1 MRARRN
7 NLIWA
12 AGTLLS
18 GRKCYQGTC
27 GCLWDYTEGVDNIF
41 TELVWMWSEGFIVEF
56 FWLRESYQ
64 GICGWLWEYI
74 VCIMWKVIQLHDFNS
89 EYFFF
94 IITFFSSEKYV
105 CVRVKAIALGRY
117 RTQVQKPHKTTTKV
131 HHVAHRPSR
140 RDWSRHVLP
149 RINRNK

>member
-1 MRARRN
+1 MTNLLRHHVYRFLYYETVKKVLVFILYELTELKWQLATMRARRN

-56 FWLRESYQ
+56 FCLRESYQ

-74 VCIMWKVIQLHDFNS
+74 V
-89 EYFFF
+89 
-94 IITFFSSEKYV
+94 
-105 CVRVKAIALGRY
+105 
-117 RTQVQKPHKTTTKV
+117 
-131 HHVAHRPSR
+131 
-140 RDWSRHVLP
+140 
-149 RINRNK
+149 